1 MPETPDSRRTSLGQ
15 ITHELHKRRGPTSP
29 QSEADSFVLESKQ
42 YVQDIQARRDNI
54 HASLLRGSAP
64 GDRLRRMLG
73 FRLEQRLIKVS
84 HGLRKNKT
92 STKKR
97 PKNKKQQK
105 PSLRLKSPQPGSRS
119 RAVSAML
126 QRCVRQTPGL
136 LRLLSK
142 PLSRTPLTPDTELHE
157 DDDTEPPLSPSS
169 TPRFIVDRQGAF
181 RWPPIS
187 VTMDDTDSA
196 LSLTHHHHST
206 STAVTLNTTDN
217 FTLARP
223 NKTNSEDGP
232 SVLGWLQVNTDS
244 HVFTP
249 AIASSTTGTK
259 EGPFKK
265 APFHTNMHV
274 LQTKI

>member
-1 MPETPDSRRTSLGQ
+1 
-15 ITHELHKRRGPTSP
+15 
-29 QSEADSFVLESKQ
+29 
-42 YVQDIQARRDNI
+42 
-54 HASLLRGSAP
+54 
-64 GDRLRRMLG
+64 
-73 FRLEQRLIKVS
+73 
-84 HGLRKNKT
+84 
-92 STKKR
+92 
-97 PKNKKQQK
+97 
-105 PSLRLKSPQPGSRS
+105 
-119 RAVSAML
+119 
-126 QRCVRQTPGL
+126 
-136 LRLLSK
+136 
-142 PLSRTPLTPDTELHE
+142 
-157 DDDTEPPLSPSS
+157 
-169 TPRFIVDRQGAF
+169 
-181 RWPPIS
+181 
-187 VTMDDTDSA
+187 MDDTDSA

-206 STAVTLNTTDN
+206 SAAVALNTTDN